1 MKASRCGADFV
12 IRSSFFVIRYPF
24 FFILH
29 PSSFILPINS
39 PLVMPRPPV
48 SVILHTLNEIDNID
62 DCLRSVEWADEI
74 YLVDSFST
82 DGTVEHVRKH
92 YPRVRI
98 EQREYLGAASTKNY
112 AIDRA
117 AYDWIFVIDAD
128 ERVTPKL
135 RDELLRTLSGP
146 LEVWAYSV
154 GRRNF
159 MLGEQVRFSGLQRD
173 RVTRLFHRGHAR
185 YPNKRVHADLIVDG
199 PTVALRQKMDHY
211 YIRSFD
217 HMIAKMTR
225 YANWGAAQMYIDGK
239 TTNFVGI
246 FNHTV
251 IKFVRDYIL
260 NFGFLDGV
268 RGLISVGMHVYY
280 TFWKYAKLWEL
291 TQLRRL
297 GKPVP
302 LPKLDESDERWELPW
317 EKKG

>member
-1 MKASRCGADFV
+1 MSRV
-12 IRSSFFVIRYPF
+12 
-24 FFILH
+24 
-29 PSSFILPINS
+29 
-39 PLVMPRPPV
+39 PV
-48 SVILHTLNEIDNID
+48 SAIIHTLNEIENIE

-82 DGTVEHVRKH
+82 DGTVEWIRQKF
-92 YPRVRI
+92 PRVRL
-98 EQREYLGAASTKNY
+98 EQREYLGAASQKNY

-117 AYDWIFVIDAD
+117 SHDWIFVIDAD

-135 RDELLRTLSGP
+135 REELLRTLDGD
-146 LEVWAYSV
+146 LTFWAYSV
-154 GRRNF
+154 GRLNF
-159 MLGEQVRFSGLQRD
+159 MLGKKVRFSGLQRD

-185 YPNKRVHADLIVDG
+185 YPNKRVHADLLVDG
-199 PTVALRQKMDHY
+199 ETGRLNEKMDHF

-225 YANWGAAQMYIDGK
+225 YANWGAAQMFIDGK
-239 TTNFVGI
+239 TTGLWGI
-246 FNHTV
+246 FSHTV
-251 IKFVRDYIL
+251 GRFVRDYL
-260 NFGFLDGV
+260 FNLGFLDGS

-291 TQLRRL
+291 TQLKRL

-317 EKKG
+317 KKGAES